1 MLCRVLKH
9 SYMALVAAVFLCAP
23 ALAEERRQEQQREPA
38 TIRVLLP
45 EDARLT
51 FDGESTVSTG
61 ASRLFVSPPLSRG
74 REFTYTLRAERM
86 RGDKSVVASKTITVR
101 AGEETQVDL
110 RSGYATVAEAVRGI
124 EEAAEDRDDKPSAAP
139 PGKGPRFNLEGFLKD
154 YDKNKDGSLSRNE
167 FPPELRP
174 AFDRLDANKDG
185 KVNGEELERGIA
197 HLHPARR
204 PSDLI
209 HVLIE
214 MSACDDV
221 CHDELQRSYD
231 ILRKVDKNQ
240 DGKLDPDEV
249 KAARLQIIKD
259 RVDYLFAELDKNKDG
274 KISRKEAKGMLLQDF
289 DQIDRDKDGFL
300 DRAELT
306 RAASEHLEASA
317 AAGSGLRPKTE
328 APKDN

>member
-9 SYMALVAAVFLCAP
+9 SFMALAAAVLLSAP
-23 ALAEERRQEQQREPA
+23 ALAEEGRLEQREPA
-38 TIRVLLP
+38 TIRVALP

-61 ASRLFVSPPLSRG
+61 ASRLFVSPPLSRE

-110 RSGYATVAEAVRGI
+110 RSGYATVTEAVRGS
-124 EEAAEDRDDKPSAAP
+124 EEAAEDRDDKPGATT
-139 PGKGPRFNLEGFLKD
+139 PGKGPRFNLDGFLKD
-154 YDKNKDGSLSRNE
+154 YDKNKDGRLTRDE
-167 FPPELRP
+167 LPPELRP

-185 KVNGEELERGIA
+185 KVSREELERGAA

-209 HVLIE
+209 HVLID

-231 ILRKVDKNQ
+231 ILRKLDKNQ
-240 DGKLDPDEV
+240 DGKIDPDEL
-249 KAARLQIIKD
+249 KGARLRIIKD

-289 DQIDRDKDGFL
+289 DQIDRDKDGFI

-306 RAASEHLEASA
+306 RAATEQPEASA
-317 AAGSGLRPKTE
+317 SADSGPRPKTE
-328 APKDN
+328 ASKDN